1 MNASENCLETPELAD
16 AARWRQEA
24 RRLQTLV
31 DAGEVSAFEPSA
43 RLYED
48 GRGVERDWRRAFELR
63 RRGAEAG
70 DANAQTGLAR
80 SFRFGLGVAPD
91 VQAAFD
97 WGVRAL
103 EQGAFDERPAAL
115 GLVGEILFN
124 GEGVVERDRDRAFSF
139 FWEARTGDDAS
150 ALEGLAVCYRD
161 GIGVPQD
168 VEAERAWL
176 ERAFEA
182 ASRRAELGSAVD
194 ASFVAFAFRDGRG
207 VGANP
212 EQAFA
217 WSLRAA
223 EAGLGVALYDVG
235 FAFET
240 GLGVERDE
248 RRAFEFYRRAADVE
262 NPDALCSLG
271 LASLYGRS
279 FSQPGDASAPQT
291 EFGAP
296 VEISDEIPTK
306 IPDEISVDRDEA
318 FRLFE
323 RAAATGYSPAFYF
336 LAIFAWNGWGRDA
349 NADEALR
356 LLRRSAAGG
365 FATAQTELAY
375 QLRQIGGAS
384 NEQEATRWLFEAAER
399 GDAQARLT
407 LGREAADGSFDD
419 RRAQDCVRWLR
430 SEAEDGSAEAAF
442 LTSRCV
448 AVGRGTP
455 RDPVEE
461 LFLLEEAAL
470 GGFPEAQNELG
481 LRFFNGRDGVER
493 DARRALELFGAAAKS
508 GDAAATANLAY
519 CCERGVGVE
528 QNAACGEYLLRVAA
542 ELGDGSAAV
551 ELSDRLFEG
560 RGCEPNRRC
569 AIFWLEAAAA
579 AGEIEATRR
588 LALRYWEGDGVP
600 LDRRRALAAWS
611 VAAQAGDEDALE
623 ELARARLGLQVAFL
637 FCAKIR
643 DDAPPAQPEKPGKT
657 GKTGKTT
664 N

>member
-1 MNASENCLETPELAD
+1 MNDSAPLFETPELAD

-31 DAGEVSAFEPSA
+31 DAGDVSALEPSA

-80 SFRFGLGVAPD
+80 AFRFGLGVAPD
-91 VQAAFD
+91 VRAAFD

-103 EQGAFDERPAAL
+103 EQGAFAERPAAL
-115 GLVGEILFN
+115 GLVGEILFD

-168 VEAERAWL
+168 GEAERAWL

-182 ASRRAELGSAVD
+182 AFRRAELGSAVD
-194 ASFVAFAFRDGRG
+194 ASFVSFAFRDGRG
-207 VGANP
+207 VEPNP
-212 EQAFA
+212 EKAFA

-271 LASLYGRS
+271 LANLYGRS
-279 FSQPGDASAPQT
+279 FSRPTDANAPQT
-291 EFGAP
+291 TSGAP
-296 VEISDEIPTK
+296 VEIP
-306 IPDEISVDRDEA
+306 VDRDQA
-318 FRLFE
+318 FQLFE
-323 RAAATGYSPAFYF
+323 RAAATGFSPAFYF
-336 LAIFAWNGWGRDA
+336 LAIFAWNGWGREA
-349 NADEALR
+349 NVDEALR

-375 QLRQIGGAS
+375 QLRQIGGDA
-384 NEQEATRWLFEAAER
+384 NEREATRWLFEAAER

-407 LGREAADGSFDD
+407 LGRETADGSFDA
-419 RRAQDCVRWLR
+419 RRARDCVRWLR
-430 SEAEDGSAEAAF
+430 SEAEAGSAEAAF
-442 LTSRCV
+442 LASRCV

-461 LFLLEEAAL
+461 LRLLQEAAN

-481 LRFFNGRDGVER
+481 LRFSRGCEGVER
-493 DARRALELFGAAAKS
+493 DDRRAFELFGAAAIG

-528 QNAACGEYLLRVAA
+528 QNAVCGEYLLRVAA
-542 ELGDGSAAV
+542 ELGEGSAAV
-551 ELSDRLFEG
+551 ELSDRLLEG
-560 RGCEPNRRC
+560 RGCERNRRF

-600 LDRRRALAAWS
+600 LDRRRALAAWT
-611 VAAQAGDEDALE
+611 VAAQAGDDDALE
-623 ELARARLGLQVAFL
+623 ELSRARLGLQVAFL
-637 FCAKIR
+637 FCSKIR
-643 DDAPPAQPEKPGKT
+643 DDATQAKT
-657 GKTGKTT
+657 A

>member
-1 MNASENCLETPELAD
+1 MNDSGNFFATSESAD
-16 AARWRQEA
+16 AACWRQEA
-24 RRLQTLV
+24 RRLQELV
-31 DAGEVSAFEPSA
+31 DAGAVSAFEPLA

-48 GRGVERDWRRAFELR
+48 GRGVERDWARAFELR

-80 SFRFGLGVAPD
+80 AFRFGLGVAPD
-91 VQAAFD
+91 AQAAFD

-103 EQGAFDERPAAL
+103 ERGAFDERPAAL
-115 GLVGEILFN
+115 GLVGEILFD

-139 FWEARTGDDAS
+139 FWEARTSDDAA

-161 GIGVPQD
+161 GIGVPRD
-168 VEAERAWL
+168 VEAERDWL

-182 ASRRAELGSAVD
+182 AFRKAELGSAVD

-207 VGANP
+207 VESNP
-212 EQAFA
+212 EEAFA
-217 WSLRAA
+217 WSRRAA

-262 NPDALCSLG
+262 NPDALCALG
-271 LASLYGRS
+271 LALLYGRS
-279 FSQPGDASAPQT
+279 FSEEDGEPFA
-291 EFGAP
+291 
-296 VEISDEIPTK
+296 IPL
-306 IPDEISVDRDEA
+306 DRDEA
-318 FRLFE
+318 SRLFE
-323 RAAATGYSPAFYF
+323 RAAATGFSPAFYC
-336 LAIFAWNGWGRDA
+336 LAILAWNGWGRDA

-365 FATAQTELAY
+365 FATAQTELAD
-375 QLRQIGGAS
+375 QLRRFGGAQ
-384 NEQEATRWLFEAAER
+384 NEREATRWLFEAAER

-407 LGREAADGSFDD
+407 LGRETADGSFDD

-430 SEAEDGSAEAAF
+430 SEAEAGSAEGAF
-442 LTSRCV
+442 LLSRCA

-461 LFLLEEAAL
+461 LRRLEQAAND
-470 GGFPEAQNELG
+470 GFPEAQNELG
-481 LRFFNGRDGVER
+481 LRFSRGCAGVER
-493 DARRALELFGAAAKS
+493 DDRRAFELFGAAALG

-519 CCERGVGVE
+519 CCERGVGLK

-551 ELSDRLFEG
+551 ELSDRLLEG
-560 RGCEPNRRC
+560 RGGVPNRRF
-569 AIFWLEAAAA
+569 ATFWLEAAAA
-579 AGEIEATRR
+579 AGDVDATRR

-600 LDRRRALAAWS
+600 LDRRRALAAWTT
-611 VAAQAGDEDALE
+611 AAQAGDDDALE
-623 ELARARLGLQVAFL
+623 ELSRARLGLQVAFL
-637 FCAKIR
+637 FCSKIR
-643 DDAPPAQPEKPGKT
+643 DDATSARA
-657 GKTGKTT
+657 T

>member
-1 MNASENCLETPELAD
+1 MNDSGKFFAASEPSD
-16 AARWRQEA
+16 AARRDTEA
-24 RRLQTLV
+24 RRLQELV
-31 DAGEVSAFEPSA
+31 DAGNVSAFEPLA

-63 RRGAEAG
+63 RQGAEAG
-70 DANAQTGLAR
+70 DPNAQTGLAR
-80 SFRFGLGVAPD
+80 AFRFGLGVAPD

-103 EQGAFDERPAAL
+103 EQGAFEERPAAL
-115 GLVGEILFN
+115 GLVGEILFD

-139 FWEARTGDDAS
+139 FWEARTGDDA
-150 ALEGLAVCYRD
+150 AAFEGLAVCYRD

-168 VEAERAWL
+168 VEAERDWL

-182 ASRRAELGSAVD
+182 AFRRAELGSAVD

-207 VGANP
+207 VESNP

-217 WSLRAA
+217 WSRRAA

-271 LASLYGRS
+271 LARLYGRS
-279 FSQPGDASAPQT
+279 FAQSDAADAPQAAT
-291 EFGAP
+291 DVP
-296 VEISDEIPTK
+296 LEIT
-306 IPDEISVDRDEA
+306 VDRDEA
-318 FRLFE
+318 LRLFE
-323 RAAATGYSPAFYF
+323 RAAATGFSPAFYF

-349 NADEALR
+349 NVDEALR

-365 FATAQTELAY
+365 FATAQTELAC
-375 QLRQIGGAS
+375 QLRQIGGAA
-384 NEQEATRWLFEAAER
+384 NEREATRWLFEAAER

-407 LGREAADGSFDD
+407 LGRETADGAFDD

-430 SEAEDGSAEAAF
+430 AETESGSAEAAF
-442 LTSRCV
+442 LTSRCA

-455 RDPVEE
+455 RDSLEE
-461 LFLLEEAAL
+461 LRRLEQAAN

-481 LRFFNGRDGVER
+481 LRFSRGCEGVER
-493 DARRALELFGAAAKS
+493 DDRRAFELFGAAALG

-528 QNAACGEYLLRVAA
+528 QNAVCGEYLLRVAA
-542 ELGDGSAAV
+542 ELGEGSAAV
-551 ELSDRLFEG
+551 ELSDRLLEG
-560 RGCEPNRRC
+560 RGCEPNRRF
-569 AIFWLEAAAA
+569 AIFWLETAAA

-600 LDRRRALAAWS
+600 LDRRRALAAWT

-623 ELARARLGLQVAFL
+623 ELSRARLGLQVAFL
-637 FCAKIR
+637 FCSKIC
-643 DDAPPAQPEKPGKT
+643 DDASPAQA
-657 GKTGKTT
+657 T

>member
-1 MNASENCLETPELAD
+1 MNDSGNFFAASAPSD
-16 AARWRQEA
+16 AARREA
-24 RRLQTLV
+24 ETRRLQELV
-31 DAGEVSAFEPSA
+31 DAGNVSAFEPLA

-48 GRGVERDWRRAFELR
+48 GRGVERDWARAFELR
-63 RRGAEAG
+63 RQGAEAG
-70 DANAQTGLAR
+70 DPNAQTGLAR
-80 SFRFGLGVAPD
+80 AFRFGLGVAPD

-115 GLVGEILFN
+115 GLVGEILFD
-124 GEGVVERDRDRAFSF
+124 GEGVVERDRERALSF
-139 FWEARTGDDAS
+139 FWEARTGDDAA

-168 VEAERAWL
+168 AEAERDWL

-182 ASRRAELGSAVD
+182 ALRKAELGSAVD

-207 VGANP
+207 VESNP
-212 EQAFA
+212 EAAFA

-235 FAFET
+235 FALET
-240 GLGVERDE
+240 GLGVEQDE
-248 RRAFEFYRRAADVE
+248 RRAFEFYRRATDVE
-262 NPDALCSLG
+262 NPDALCALG
-271 LASLYGRS
+271 LAFLYGRS
-279 FSQPGDASAPQT
+279 FPKRDGEP
-291 EFGAP
+291 F
-296 VEISDEIPTK
+296 EIPL
-306 IPDEISVDRDEA
+306 DRDEA

-323 RAAATGYSPAFYF
+323 RAAATGFSPAFYF
-336 LAIFAWNGWGRDA
+336 LALFAWNGWGRDA
-349 NADEALR
+349 NADEASR

-407 LGREAADGSFDD
+407 LGRETADGFFDD

-430 SEAEDGSAEAAF
+430 SEAEAGSAEAAF
-442 LTSRCV
+442 LLSRCA

-481 LRFFNGRDGVER
+481 LRYSRGCEGVER
-493 DARRALELFGAAAKS
+493 DDRRAFELFGAAALG

-542 ELGDGSAAV
+542 ELGEGSAAV
-551 ELSDRLFEG
+551 ELSDRLLEG
-560 RGCEPNRRC
+560 RGCEPNRRF
-569 AIFWLEAAAA
+569 AIFWLEAAAS

-600 LDRRRALAAWS
+600 LDRRRALAAWT

-623 ELARARLGLQVAFL
+623 EWSRARLGLQVAFL

-643 DDAPPAQPEKPGKT
+643 DDATKI
-657 GKTGKTT
+657 
-664 N
+664 

>member
-1 MNASENCLETPELAD
+1 MNAPENCFETTNLAD

-24 RRLQTLV
+24 RRLQALV
-31 DAGEVSAFEPSA
+31 DAGDVSALEPTA

-48 GRGVERDWRRAFELR
+48 GRGVERDWSRAFELR

-80 SFRFGLGVAPD
+80 AFRFGLGVAPN

-97 WGVRAL
+97 WGVKAL

-115 GLVGEILFN
+115 GLVGEILFD

-139 FWEARTGDDAS
+139 FWEARTGDDAT

-168 VEAERAWL
+168 AEAERDWL

-182 ASRRAELGSAVD
+182 ALRKAELGSAVD
-194 ASFVAFAFRDGRG
+194 ASFVSFAFRDGRG
-207 VGANP
+207 VESSP

-240 GLGVERDE
+240 GFGVERDE

-279 FSQPGDASAPQT
+279 LTQSGDASAPQT
-291 EFGAP
+291 AP
-296 VEISDEIPTK
+296 DVPLEIP
-306 IPDEISVDRDEA
+306 VDRDEA

-323 RAAATGYSPAFYF
+323 RAAATGFSPAFYF

-349 NADEALR
+349 NADEASR

-375 QLRQIGGAS
+375 QLRQIGGDA
-384 NEQEATRWLFEAAER
+384 NEREATRWLFEAAER

-407 LGREAADGSFDD
+407 LGRETADGSFDD
-419 RRAQDCVRWLR
+419 RRARDCVRWLR
-430 SEAEDGSAEAAF
+430 SETESGSAEAAF
-442 LTSRCV
+442 LLSRCA

-455 RDPVEE
+455 RDPAEE
-461 LFLLEEAAL
+461 LRLLEQAAL

-481 LRFFNGRDGVER
+481 LRFSRGCEGVER
-493 DARRALELFGAAAKS
+493 DDRRAFELFGAAAIG

-528 QNAACGEYLLRVAA
+528 QNAVCGEYLLRVAA
-542 ELGDGSAAV
+542 ELGEGSAAV
-551 ELSDRLFEG
+551 ELSDRLLEG

-600 LDRRRALAAWS
+600 LDRRRALAAWT

-623 ELARARLGLQVAFL
+623 ELSRARLGLQVAFL
-637 FCAKIR
+637 FCSKIR
-643 DDAPPAQPEKPGKT
+643 DDASQAQTP
-657 GKTGKTT
+657 

>member
-1 MNASENCLETPELAD
+1 MNASENCSETPNLVD
-16 AARWRQEA
+16 ALSWRQEA

-31 DAGEVSAFEPSA
+31 DAGNVSALEPLA

-70 DANAQTGLAR
+70 DPNAQTALAR
-80 SFRFGLGVAPD
+80 AFRFGLGVAPN
-91 VQAAFD
+91 VQTAFD

-103 EQGAFDERPAAL
+103 EQDAFDERPAAL
-115 GLVGEILFN
+115 GLVGEILFD

-139 FWEARTGDDAS
+139 FWEARTGDDAT

-176 ERAFEA
+176 RRAFEA
-182 ASRRAELGSAVD
+182 ALRKAELGSAVD

-207 VGANP
+207 VEPNP
-212 EQAFA
+212 EEAFA
-217 WSLRAA
+217 WSWRAA

-262 NPDALCSLG
+262 NPDALCALG
-271 LASLYGRS
+271 LALLYGRS
-279 FSQPGDASAPQT
+279 FSEPADANAPQ
-291 EFGAP
+291 AA
-296 VEISDEIPTK
+296 SDVPGE
-306 IPDEISVDRDEA
+306 IPDEIPIDRDEA

-323 RAAATGYSPAFYF
+323 RAAATGFSPAFYF
-336 LAIFAWNGWGRDA
+336 LALFPWNGWGREP
-349 NADEALR
+349 NVDEALR
-356 LLRRSAAGG
+356 LLRRSAEGG
-365 FATAQTELAY
+365 FATAQNELAY

-384 NEQEATRWLFEAAER
+384 NKREATRWLFEAAER

-407 LGREAADGSFDD
+407 LGRETADGLLDD
-419 RRAQDCVRWLR
+419 RRAEDCVRWLR
-430 SEAEDGSAEAAF
+430 SEAKNGSAEAAF
-442 LTSRCV
+442 LTSRCA

-461 LFLLEEAAL
+461 LRLLEKAAD

-481 LRFFNGRDGVER
+481 LRFSRGCDGVER
-493 DARRALELFGAAAKS
+493 DDRRAFELFAAAAKS

-519 CCERGVGVE
+519 CCERGFGVE
-528 QNAACGEYLLRVAA
+528 QNATCGEYLLRVAA
-542 ELGDGSAAV
+542 ERGDGSAAV
-551 ELSDRLFEG
+551 ELSDRLLEG
-560 RGCEPNRRC
+560 RGDESDRRF
-569 AIFWLEAAAA
+569 AIFWLEAASA
-579 AGEIEATRR
+579 AGDAEATRR
-588 LALRYWEGDGVP
+588 LALQYWEGDGVP
-600 LDRRRALAAWS
+600 LDRRRALAAWFA
-611 VAAQAGDEDALE
+611 AAQAGNEDALE
-623 ELARARLGLQVAFL
+623 ELSRARLGLQVALL

-643 DDAPPAQPEKPGKT
+643 DAECQVKEANLSRNLTLDKKNAVENQLKKI
-657 GKTGKTT
+657 
-664 N
+664 

>member
-1 MNASENCLETPELAD
+1 MNASENCFETPNFAD
-16 AARWRQEA
+16 APRWRQEA
-24 RRLQTLV
+24 RRLQELV
-31 DAGEVSAFEPSA
+31 DAGDVSAFEPLA

-48 GRGVERDWRRAFELR
+48 GRGVERDWSRAFELR
-63 RRGAEAG
+63 RRGAKAG

-80 SFRFGLGVAPD
+80 AFRFGLGVAPD

-115 GLVGEILFN
+115 GLVGEILFD
-124 GEGVVERDRDRAFSF
+124 GEGVVERDRERAFSF
-139 FWEARTGDDAS
+139 FWEARTGDDAT

-168 VEAERAWL
+168 AEAERDWL

-182 ASRRAELGSAVD
+182 ALRKAELGSAVD
-194 ASFVAFAFRDGRG
+194 ASFVSFAFRDGRG
-207 VGANP
+207 VEANP

-291 EFGAP
+291 AP
-296 VEISDEIPTK
+296 DVPLEIP
-306 IPDEISVDRDEA
+306 VDRDEA

-323 RAAATGYSPAFYF
+323 RAAATGFSPAFYF

-349 NADEALR
+349 NADEASR

-375 QLRQIGGAS
+375 RLRQLGGDA
-384 NEQEATRWLFEAAER
+384 NEREATRWLFEAAER

-407 LGREAADGSFDD
+407 LGRETADGSFDD
-419 RRAQDCVRWLR
+419 RRARDCVRWLR
-430 SEAEDGSAEAAF
+430 SEAESGSAEAAF
-442 LTSRCV
+442 LLSRCA

-455 RDPVEE
+455 RNPAEE
-461 LFLLEEAAL
+461 LRLLEQAAL

-481 LRFFNGRDGVER
+481 LRFSRGCEGVER
-493 DARRALELFGAAAKS
+493 DDRRAFELFGAAAIG

-528 QNAACGEYLLRVAA
+528 QNAVCGEYLLRVAA
-542 ELGDGSAAV
+542 ELGEGSAAV
-551 ELSDRLFEG
+551 ELSDRLLERSG
-560 RGCEPNRRC
+560 DERVRRF
-569 AIFWLEAAAA
+569 ATFWLEAAAA

-600 LDRRRALAAWS
+600 LDRRRALAAWTA
-611 VAAQAGDEDALE
+611 AAQAGDDEALE
-623 ELARARLGLQVAFL
+623 ELSRARLGLSVALL
-637 FCAKIR
+637 FCAKTR
-643 DDAPPAQPEKPGKT
+643 DDERPINAAKT
-657 GKTGKTT
+657 SRRSQLDK
-664 N
+664 NVRF

>member
-1 MNASENCLETPELAD
+1 MNAPENCFETPEPAD
-16 AARWRQEA
+16 ATRWRQEA
-24 RRLQTLV
+24 RRLQELI
-31 DAGEVSAFEPSA
+31 DAGDLSASEPLA

-48 GRGVERDWRRAFELR
+48 GRGVERDWSRAFELR
-63 RRGAEAG
+63 RQGAEAG

-80 SFRFGLGVAPD
+80 AFRFGLGVAPN

-115 GLVGEILFN
+115 GLVGEILFD

-139 FWEARTGDDAS
+139 FWEARTGDDAA
-150 ALEGLAVCYRD
+150 ALECLAVCYRD

-168 VEAERAWL
+168 AEAERAWL

-182 ASRRAELGSAVD
+182 ALRKAELGSAVD
-194 ASFVAFAFRDGRG
+194 ASFVSFAFRDGRG
-207 VGANP
+207 VASNP
-212 EQAFA
+212 VAAFA
-217 WSLRAA
+217 WSWRAA
-223 EAGLGVALYDVG
+223 EAGLGVAFYDVG

-271 LASLYGRS
+271 LARLYGRS
-279 FSQPGDASAPQT
+279 FSQSADASAPPT
-291 EFGAP
+291 ESGAP
-296 VEISDEIPTK
+296 VETPNEIPN
-306 IPDEISVDRDEA
+306 EISVDRDEA
-318 FRLFE
+318 LRLFE
-323 RAAATGYSPAFYF
+323 RAAATGFAPAFYF

-365 FATAQTELAY
+365 FATAQTELAC
-375 QLRQIGGAS
+375 QLRQIGGDA
-384 NEQEATRWLFEAAER
+384 NEREAARWLFEAAER

-407 LGREAADGSFDD
+407 LGRETADGSFDD
-419 RRAQDCVRWLR
+419 RRA
-430 SEAEDGSAEAAF
+430 F
-442 LTSRCV
+442 
-448 AVGRGTP
+448 
-455 RDPVEE
+455 
-461 LFLLEEAAL
+461 
-470 GGFPEAQNELG
+470 
-481 LRFFNGRDGVER
+481 
-493 DARRALELFGAAAKS
+493 ELFGAAAIG

-528 QNAACGEYLLRVAA
+528 QNAVCGEYLLRVAA
-542 ELGDGSAAV
+542 ELGEGSAAV

-600 LDRRRALAAWS
+600 LDRRRALAAWT
-611 VAAQAGDEDALE
+611 VVAQAGDEDALE
-623 ELARARLGLQVAFL
+623 ELSRARLGLQVAFL

-643 DDAPPAQPEKPGKT
+643 DDAPQAQPAKT
-657 GKTGKTT
+657 A

>member
-1 MNASENCLETPELAD
+1 MNASENCSETPELAD

-31 DAGEVSAFEPSA
+31 DAGDVSAFEPTA

-48 GRGVERDWRRAFELR
+48 GRGVERDWNRAFELR

-80 SFRFGLGVAPD
+80 AFRFGLGVAPN

-115 GLVGEILFN
+115 GLVGEILFD

-139 FWEARTGDDAS
+139 FWEARTGDDAA

-168 VEAERAWL
+168 PTAERAWL

-182 ASRRAELGSAVD
+182 ASRKAELGSAVD
-194 ASFVAFAFRDGRG
+194 ASFVSFAFRDGLG
-207 VGANP
+207 IEANP

-223 EAGLGVALYDVG
+223 ETGLGVALYDVG

-279 FSQPGDASAPQT
+279 FSQPGDASAPQAAT
-291 EFGAP
+291 DASI
-296 VEISDEIPTK
+296 EISNEIP
-306 IPDEISVDRDEA
+306 IDRDEA

-323 RAAATGYSPAFYF
+323 RAAATGFSPAFYF

-349 NADEALR
+349 NADEASR

-375 QLRQIGGAS
+375 QLRQIGGAA

-407 LGREAADGSFDD
+407 LGRETADGSLDD

-430 SEAEDGSAEAAF
+430 LEAEAGSAEAAF

-448 AVGRGTP
+448 AAGRGTP

-461 LFLLEEAAL
+461 LRLLEEAAL

-481 LRFFNGRDGVER
+481 LRYSRGCEGVER
-493 DARRALELFGAAAKS
+493 DDRRAFELFGAAAIG

-519 CCERGVGVE
+519 CCERGVGVK

-542 ELGDGSAAV
+542 ELGEGSAAV
-551 ELSDRLFEG
+551 ELSDRLLEER
-560 RGCEPNRRC
+560 RGNLNRRF

-579 AGEIEATRR
+579 AGEAEATRR
-588 LALRYWEGDGVP
+588 LAFRYWEGDGVP
-600 LDRRRALAAWS
+600 TDRRRALAAWIA
-611 VAAQAGDEDALE
+611 AAQTGNEDALE
-623 ELARARLGLQVAFL
+623 ELSRARLGLQVAAA
-637 FCAKIR
+637 FCSEVR
-643 DDAPPAQPEKPGKT
+643 DDESQRSTSNLSRGLKLVKNRSLG
-657 GKTGKTT
+657 
-664 N
+664 NRL

>member
-1 MNASENCLETPELAD
+1 MNASENCFETPNLAD

-24 RRLQTLV
+24 RRLQALV
-31 DAGEVSAFEPSA
+31 DAGDVSAFEPSA

-80 SFRFGLGVAPD
+80 AFRFGLGVAPN
-91 VQAAFD
+91 VRSAFD

-103 EQGAFDERPAAL
+103 EQGAFAERPAAL
-115 GLVGEILFN
+115 GLVGEILFD

-139 FWEARTGDDAS
+139 FWEARTGDDAA

-168 VEAERAWL
+168 AEAERAWL

-182 ASRRAELGSAVD
+182 ALRKAKLGSAVD
-194 ASFVAFAFRDGRG
+194 ASFVSFAFRDGRG
-207 VGANP
+207 VESNP

-271 LASLYGRS
+271 LARLYGRS
-279 FSQPGDASAPQT
+279 FSQPADLNALQPASRV
-291 EFGAP
+291 P
-296 VEISDEIPTK
+296 VETSNEIP
-306 IPDEISVDRDEA
+306 VDRDEA

-323 RAAATGYSPAFYF
+323 RAAATGFSPAFYF
-336 LAIFAWNGWGRDA
+336 LALFSWNGWGRDA
-349 NADEALR
+349 DVDEALR

-365 FATAQTELAY
+365 FATAQNELAD
-375 QLRQIGGAS
+375 QLRFFGGPQ
-384 NEQEATRWLFEAAER
+384 NDLEATRWRFEAAER
-399 GDAQARLT
+399 GDAQARLA
-407 LGREAADGSFDD
+407 LGREALDGLLD
-419 RRAQDCVRWLR
+419 AQKARDCVRWLR
-430 SEAEDGSAEAAF
+430 SEAEAGSAEAAF
-442 LTSRCV
+442 ALSRCV
-448 AVGRGTP
+448 AVGRGTE

-461 LFLLEEAAL
+461 LRWLEKAAND
-470 GGFPEAQNELG
+470 GFPEAQNELG
-481 LRFFNGRDGVER
+481 LRFSRGCDGVER
-493 DARRALELFGAAAKS
+493 NVRRAVELFGAAAIG

-519 CCERGVGVE
+519 CCERGEGVE

-542 ELGDGSAAV
+542 ERGDGCAAV
-551 ELSDRLFEG
+551 ELSDRLLEG
-560 RGCEPNRRC
+560 RVGERNRRF
-569 AIFWLEAAAA
+569 ATFWLQAAAQC
-579 AGEIEATRR
+579 GDVEATRR

-600 LDRRRALAAWS
+600 LDRPRAVAAWT

-623 ELARARLGLQVAFL
+623 ELSRARLGLQVAFL

-643 DDAPPAQPEKPGKT
+643 DDAPKLEAA
-657 GKTGKTT
+657 

>member
-1 MNASENCLETPELAD
+1 MNAPENCFETTNLAD
-16 AARWRQEA
+16 APRWRQEA
-24 RRLQTLV
+24 RRLQSLV
-31 DAGEVSAFEPSA
+31 DAGDVSALEPTA

-48 GRGVERDWRRAFELR
+48 GRGVERDWSRAFELR

-80 SFRFGLGVAPD
+80 AFRFGLGVAPN

-97 WGVRAL
+97 WGVKAL
-103 EQGAFDERPAAL
+103 EQGAFDERPVAL
-115 GLVGEILFN
+115 GLVGEILFD

-139 FWEARTGDDAS
+139 FWEARTGDDAT

-168 VEAERAWL
+168 AEAERDWL
-176 ERAFEA
+176 ERAFEGA
-182 ASRRAELGSAVD
+182 LRKAELGSAVD
-194 ASFVAFAFRDGRG
+194 ASFVSFAFRDGRG
-207 VGANP
+207 VESSP

-279 FSQPGDASAPQT
+279 LTQSGDASAPQT
-291 EFGAP
+291 ATDVP
-296 VEISDEIPTK
+296 LEIP
-306 IPDEISVDRDEA
+306 VDRDEA

-323 RAAATGYSPAFYF
+323 RAAATGFSPAFYF

-349 NADEALR
+349 NADEASR

-375 QLRQIGGAS
+375 QLRQIGGDA
-384 NEQEATRWLFEAAER
+384 NEREAARWLFEAAER

-407 LGREAADGSFDD
+407 LGRETADGSFDD
-419 RRAQDCVRWLR
+419 RRARDCVRWLR
-430 SEAEDGSAEAAF
+430 SETESGSAEAAF
-442 LTSRCV
+442 LLSRCA

-455 RDPVEE
+455 RDPAEE
-461 LFLLEEAAL
+461 LRLLEQAAD

-481 LRFFNGRDGVER
+481 LRFSRGCEGVER
-493 DARRALELFGAAAKS
+493 DDRRAFELFGAAAIG

-528 QNAACGEYLLRVAA
+528 QNAVCGEYLLRVAA
-542 ELGDGSAAV
+542 ELGEGSAAV
-551 ELSDRLFEG
+551 ELSDRLLEG

-600 LDRRRALAAWS
+600 LDRRRALAAWT

-623 ELARARLGLQVAFL
+623 ELSRARLGLQVAFL
-637 FCAKIR
+637 FCSKIR
-643 DDAPPAQPEKPGKT
+643 DDASQAQTP
-657 GKTGKTT
+657 

>member
-1 MNASENCLETPELAD
+1 MNASENCFETPNFAD
-16 AARWRQEA
+16 APRWRQEA
-24 RRLQTLV
+24 RRLQELV
-31 DAGEVSAFEPSA
+31 DAGDVSAFEALA

-63 RRGAEAG
+63 RRGAKAG

-80 SFRFGLGVAPD
+80 AFRFGLGVAPD
-91 VQAAFD
+91 VQAAFA

-103 EQGAFDERPAAL
+103 ERGAFEERPAAL
-115 GLVGEILFN
+115 GLVGEILFD

-139 FWEARTGDDAS
+139 FWEARTGDDAAS
-150 ALEGLAVCYRD
+150 LEGLAVCYRD

-168 VEAERAWL
+168 AEAERDWL

-182 ASRRAELGSAVD
+182 ALRRAELGSAVD
-194 ASFVAFAFRDGRG
+194 ASFVSFAFRDGRG
-207 VGANP
+207 VEPNP

-271 LASLYGRS
+271 LARLYGRS
-279 FSQPGDASAPQT
+279 LARSVDANAPQT
-291 EFGAP
+291 APDGP
-296 VEISDEIPTK
+296 VEIPNEIP
-306 IPDEISVDRDEA
+306 VDRDEA
-318 FRLFE
+318 LRLFE
-323 RAAATGYSPAFYF
+323 RAAATGFPPAFYF
-336 LAIFAWNGWGRDA
+336 LALFPWNGWGREP
-349 NADEALR
+349 NVDEALR

-365 FATAQTELAY
+365 FATAQNELAD
-375 QLRQIGGAS
+375 QLRLFGGAQ
-384 NEQEATRWLFEAAER
+384 NDREATRWRFEAAER

-407 LGREAADGSFDD
+407 LGRETADGLFDD

-430 SEAEDGSAEAAF
+430 AETESGSAEAAF
-442 LTSRCV
+442 LLSRCA

-461 LFLLEEAAL
+461 LRLLEEAAD

-481 LRFFNGRDGVER
+481 LRFSRGCEGVER
-493 DARRALELFGAAAKS
+493 DDRRAFELFGAAAIG

-528 QNAACGEYLLRVAA
+528 QNAVCGEYLLRVAA
-542 ELGDGSAAV
+542 ELGEGSAAV
-551 ELSDRLFEG
+551 ELSDRLLE
-560 RGCEPNRRC
+560 RGGDERDRRF
-569 AIFWLEAAAA
+569 ATFWLEAAAA

-588 LALRYWEGDGVP
+588 LAIRYWDGDGVP

-611 VAAQAGDEDALE
+611 AAAQAGDDEALE
-623 ELARARLGLQVAFL
+623 ELSRARLGLSVALL
-637 FCAKIR
+637 FCAKTR
-643 DDAPPAQPEKPGKT
+643 DDATQAKT
-657 GKTGKTT
+657 A

>member
-1 MNASENCLETPELAD
+1 MNDSAHLFETPELAD
-16 AARWRQEA
+16 ATRWRQEA

-31 DAGEVSAFEPSA
+31 DAGDVSAFEPTA

-48 GRGVERDWRRAFELR
+48 GRGVERDWSRAFELR
-63 RRGAEAG
+63 RRGAKAG

-80 SFRFGLGVAPD
+80 AFRFGLGVAPN

-97 WGVRAL
+97 WGVKAL

-115 GLVGEILFN
+115 GLVGEILFD

-139 FWEARTGDDAS
+139 FWEARTGDDAT

-168 VEAERAWL
+168 AEAERDWL

-182 ASRRAELGSAVD
+182 ALRKAELGSAVD
-194 ASFVAFAFRDGRG
+194 ASFVSFAFRDGRG
-207 VGANP
+207 VESSP

-240 GLGVERDE
+240 GFGVERDE

-291 EFGAP
+291 ATDVP
-296 VEISDEIPTK
+296 LEIP
-306 IPDEISVDRDEA
+306 VDRDEA

-323 RAAATGYSPAFYF
+323 RAAATGFSPAFYF

-349 NADEALR
+349 NADEASR

-375 QLRQIGGAS
+375 QLRQIGGDA
-384 NEQEATRWLFEAAER
+384 NEREATRWLFEAAER

-407 LGREAADGSFDD
+407 LGRETADGSFDD
-419 RRAQDCVRWLR
+419 RRARDCVRWLR
-430 SEAEDGSAEAAF
+430 SETESGSAEAAF
-442 LTSRCV
+442 LLSRCA

-461 LFLLEEAAL
+461 LRLLEQAAS

-481 LRFFNGRDGVER
+481 LRFSRGCEGVER
-493 DARRALELFGAAAKS
+493 DDRRAFELFGAAAIG

-528 QNAACGEYLLRVAA
+528 QNAVCGEYLLRVAA
-542 ELGDGSAAV
+542 ELGEGSAAV
-551 ELSDRLFEG
+551 ELSDRLLEG

-600 LDRRRALAAWS
+600 LDRRRALAAWT

-623 ELARARLGLQVAFL
+623 ELSRARLGLQVAFL
-637 FCAKIR
+637 FCSKIR
-643 DDAPPAQPEKPGKT
+643 DDASQAQTP
-657 GKTGKTT
+657 

>member
-1 MNASENCLETPELAD
+1 MNASENCFETPNLAD

-24 RRLQTLV
+24 RRLQALV
-31 DAGEVSAFEPSA
+31 DAGDVSAFEPSA

-80 SFRFGLGVAPD
+80 AFRFGLGVAPN
-91 VQAAFD
+91 VRSAFD

-103 EQGAFDERPAAL
+103 EQGAFAERPAAL
-115 GLVGEILFN
+115 GLVGEILFD

-139 FWEARTGDDAS
+139 FWEARTGDDAA

-168 VEAERAWL
+168 AEAERAWL

-182 ASRRAELGSAVD
+182 ALRRAELGSAVD
-194 ASFVAFAFRDGRG
+194 ASFVSFAFRDGRG
-207 VGANP
+207 VEPNP
-212 EQAFA
+212 EKAFA

-223 EAGLGVALYDVG
+223 QAGLGVALYDVG

-271 LASLYGRS
+271 LANLYGRS
-279 FSQPGDASAPQT
+279 FSRPVDANAPR
-291 EFGAP
+291 
-296 VEISDEIPTK
+296 EIK
-306 IPDEISVDRDEA
+306 VDRGEA

-323 RAAATGYSPAFYF
+323 RAAATGFAPAFYF
-336 LAIFAWNGWGRDA
+336 LAIFAWNGWGREA
-349 NADEALR
+349 NVDEAAR
-356 LLRRSAAGG
+356 LLRRSASGG

-375 QLRQIGGAS
+375 QLRQIGGDA
-384 NEQEATRWLFEAAER
+384 NEREATRWLFEAAER

-407 LGREAADGSFDD
+407 LGRETANGSFDD
-419 RRAQDCVRWLR
+419 RRTQDCVRWLR
-430 SEAEDGSAEAAF
+430 SEAEAGSAEAAF
-442 LTSRCV
+442 LASRCV

-455 RDPVEE
+455 RDPIEE
-461 LFLLEEAAL
+461 LRLLQEAAN

-481 LRFFNGRDGVER
+481 LRFSQDCEGVER
-493 DARRALELFGAAAKS
+493 DDRRAFELFGAAAIG

-528 QNAACGEYLLRVAA
+528 QNAVCGEYLLRVAA
-542 ELGDGSAAV
+542 ELGEGSAAV
-551 ELSDRLFEG
+551 ELSDRLLEG
-560 RGCEPNRRC
+560 RGCERNRRF

-588 LALRYWEGDGVP
+588 LAIRYWEGDGVP
-600 LDRRRALAAWS
+600 LDRRRALAAWTT
-611 VAAQAGDEDALE
+611 AAQAGDDDALE
-623 ELARARLGLQVAFL
+623 ELSRARLGLQVAFL
-637 FCAKIR
+637 FCPKIR
-643 DDAPPAQPEKPGKT
+643 DDATQAKT
-657 GKTGKTT
+657 A